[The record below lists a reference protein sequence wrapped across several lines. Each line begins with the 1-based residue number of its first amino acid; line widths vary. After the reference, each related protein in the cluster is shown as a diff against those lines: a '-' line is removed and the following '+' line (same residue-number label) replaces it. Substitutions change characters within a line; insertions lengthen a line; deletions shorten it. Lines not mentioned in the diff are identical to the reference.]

1 MALIDLLDISKKFEA
16 QTILCNVEFH
26 LDEGERV
33 ALIGKNGSGKS
44 TLMKIIDKTLE
55 PDSGKIIT
63 KNNIKIRR
71 LLQNPKFQNNIT
83 VREAIENEL
92 VEFKEAYQAYLKL
105 TEEFSNDPENTRL
118 QNEMDKISKFL
129 DFHNAW
135 NLNDRIERILQEFDL
150 KKYENKDI
158 SLLSGGEQRRVAL
171 AGLLLQK
178 PDILLLDEPTNH
190 LDVYMTEFLEEMLLK
205 EKFTFIV
212 VSHDRYFID
221 RIATRVIELENCRLR
236 SFKGGYSDYIH
247 QKEELLKAKEKE
259 YENEIKLLKKEEE
272 WLRRGV
278 KARLK
283 RNEGRKQRLLALRD
297 KVKKDRSEI
306 KQIEMQLKRELLA
319 KKEDKINK
327 KKVMFE
333 IENLQKT
340 ISNRELIKNFTTRI
354 LQKDKIAI
362 VGKNGSGKSTF
373 LKILIG
379 EEEADKGKIKFAD
392 NLKIGY
398 LDQRKSMLC
407 DDKDLIETFCPEGG
421 DHVNVRG
428 RNMHVYGYLREFLFP
443 PEYLTKKI
451 GVLSGGEKTRVALA
465 LLFTK
470 NYDVLILDEPTND
483 LDIPTINILEEY
495 LTKYEGSVIFV
506 SHDRYFVDKIAK
518 KMFIFKGNGVVE
530 ESHIPYTEYL
540 EIEKEIKLLA
550 EINKNLSNQPKVKS
564 EKPKTKKQTKLSY
577 KEQRELEALPK
588 LIEELETTIAEIEE
602 CLTNPE
608 CYQQK
613 GLLTLSKELE
623 EIKKIYDEKVE
634 KYLEL
639 EEKRESLLS
648 IVKNE
653 KNL

>member
-1 MALIDLLDISKKFEA
+1 MALIDLLNINKKFEA
-16 QTILCNVEFH
+16 QKILCNVEFH

-44 TLMKIIDKTLE
+44 TLMKIIDKTIQ
-55 PDSGKIIT
+55 PDSGEVIT
-63 KNNIKIRR
+63 KNGIKIKR
-71 LLQNPKFQNNIT
+71 LLQTPKFKDNLT

-92 VEFKEAYQAYLKL
+92 TEFKEAYQKYLKL
-105 TEEFSNDPENTRL
+105 TEEFAANPENKTI
-118 QNEMDKISKFL
+118 QSEMDKISKFL

-135 NLNDRIERILQEFDL
+135 NLDDRIERIMLEFDL
-150 KKYENKDI
+150 KKYENKNI

-171 AGLLLQK
+171 ASLLLQK
-178 PDILLLDEPTNH
+178 PDVLLLDEPTNH

-205 EKFTFIV
+205 EKYTFIV

-221 RIATRVIELENCRLR
+221 RIATRVVELENCRLR
-236 SFKGGYSDYIH
+236 SFKGGYADYIR

-259 YENEIKLLKKEEE
+259 FENEIRLLKREEE
-272 WLRRGV
+272 WLNRGV

-283 RNEGRKQRLLALRD
+283 RNEGRKKRVLELRE
-297 KVKKDRSEI
+297 KVKEDRREI
-306 KQIEMQLKRELLA
+306 RQIEMQLKRELLA
-319 KKEDKINK
+319 KEDEKINR

-333 IENLQKT
+333 IENLSK
-340 ISNRELIKNFTTRI
+340 SLGNKKLIENFTTRI

-379 EEEADKGKIKFAD
+379 EEKADGGIIKIGE
-392 NLKIGY
+392 NIKIGY
-398 LDQRKSMLC
+398 LDQRKSMLS
-407 DDKDLIETFCPEGG
+407 DDKDLIETFCPQGG

-470 NYDVLILDEPTND
+470 DYDVLILDEPTND

-495 LTKYEGSVIFV
+495 LMDFEGSVIFV

-540 EIEKEIKLLA
+540 EIEKEIKII
-550 EINKNLSNQPKVKS
+550 ENLELRIENVKK
-564 EKPKTKKQTKLSY
+564 EKPKQRKQKKLSY
-577 KEQRELEALPK
+577 KEQRELDELPK
-588 LIEELETTIAEIEE
+588 LIEELETTIAEIEK
-602 CLTNPE
+602 CLANPE
-608 CYQQK
+608 CYQEK
-613 GLLTLSKELE
+613 GLVTLSEELE
-623 EIKKIYDEKVE
+623 EIKKIYDNKVE
-634 KYLEL
+634 RYLSL
-639 EEKRESLLS
+639 EEKKELLEME
-648 IVKNE
+648 N
-653 KNL
+653 

>member
-1 MALIDLLDISKKFEA
+1 MALIDLLDVSKKFEA

-44 TLMKIIDKTLE
+44 TLMKIIDKTIE
-55 PDSGKIIT
+55 PDSGEVIT
-63 KNNIKIRR
+63 KNGIKIKR
-71 LLQNPKFQNNIT
+71 LLQTPKFKENLT

-92 VEFKEAYQAYLKL
+92 TEFKEAYKKYLRL
-105 TEEFSNDPENTRL
+105 TEEFANNPENKSI
-118 QNEMDKISKFL
+118 QSEMDKISKFL

-135 NLNDRIERILQEFDL
+135 NLDDRIERIMQEFDL

-171 AGLLLQK
+171 ASLLLQK
-178 PDILLLDEPTNH
+178 PDVLLLDEPTNH

-205 EKFTFIV
+205 EKYTFIV

-221 RIATRVIELENCRLR
+221 RIATRVVELENCKLR
-236 SFKGGYSDYIH
+236 SFKGGYADYIR

-259 YENEIKLLKKEEE
+259 FENELRLLKREEE

-283 RNEGRKQRLLALRD
+283 RNEGRKKRVLELRD
-297 KVKKDRSEI
+297 KVKQDKSEI
-306 KQIEMQLKRELLA
+306 RQIEMQLKRELLS
-319 KKEDKINK
+319 KEEEKINR

-333 IENLQKT
+333 IEHLTKSIGNKL
-340 ISNRELIKNFTTRI
+340 LIKDFTTRI

-362 VGKNGSGKSTF
+362 VGKNGSGKSTL

-379 EEEADKGKIKFAD
+379 EEKPDSGIIKIGE
-392 NLKIGY
+392 NVKIGY
-398 LDQRKSMLC
+398 LDQRKSMLS
-407 DDKDLIETFCPEGG
+407 DDKDLIETFCPQGG

-428 RNMHVYGYLREFLFP
+428 RNIHVYGYLREFLFP

-470 NYDVLILDEPTND
+470 DYDVLILDEPTND

-495 LTKYEGSVIFV
+495 LMDFEGSVIFV

-518 KMFIFKGNGVVE
+518 KMFIFKGEGVVE

-540 EIEKEIKLLA
+540 EIEKELKLI
-550 EINKNLSNQPKVKS
+550 ENVKCKMENEKK
-564 EKPKTKKQTKLSY
+564 EKPKQRKQKKLSY
-577 KEQRELEALPK
+577 KEQRELDELPK
-588 LIEELETTIAEIEE
+588 LIEELEITIAQIEE
-602 CLTNPE
+602 CLADPE
-608 CYQQK
+608 CYQEK
-613 GLLTLSKELE
+613 GLVSLSEELE
-623 EIKKIYDEKVE
+623 EIKKIYDNKVE
-634 KYLEL
+634 RYLEL
-639 EEKRESLLS
+639 EEKREILETDS
-648 IVKNE
+648 
-653 KNL
+653 

>member
-1 MALIDLLDISKKFEA
+1 MALIDLLDVSKKFEA
-16 QTILCNVEFH
+16 QKILCNVEFH

-44 TLMKIIDKTLE
+44 TLMKIIDGTIE
-55 PDSGKIIT
+55 PDSGEVIT
-63 KNNIKIRR
+63 KNGIKIKR
-71 LLQNPKFQNNIT
+71 LLQQPKFNAGVS

-92 VEFKEAYQAYLKL
+92 TEFKEAYEKYLKL
-105 TEEFSNDPENTRL
+105 TQEFSENPNNKAI
-118 QNEMDKISKFL
+118 QNELDKITKFL

-135 NLNDRIERILQEFDL
+135 NLDDRIERVLQEFDL

-171 AGLLLQK
+171 ASLLLQK
-178 PDILLLDEPTNH
+178 PDVLLLDEPTNH
-190 LDVYMTEFLEEMLLK
+190 LDVYMTEFLEDMLLK
-205 EKFTFIV
+205 EKYTFIV

-221 RIATRVIELENCRLR
+221 RIATRVVELENCKLR
-236 SFKGGYSDYIH
+236 SFKGGYADYIR
-247 QKEELLKAKEKE
+247 QKEELLKIKEKE
-259 YENEIKLLKKEEE
+259 YENELRLLKREEE

-283 RNEGRKQRLLALRD
+283 RNEGRKKRVLELRE
-297 KVKKDRSEI
+297 KVKQDRSEI
-306 KQIEMQLKRELLA
+306 RKIEMQLKRELLA
-319 KKEDKINK
+319 KEDEKINK

-333 IENLQKT
+333 IENLTKS
-340 ISNRELIKNFTTRI
+340 IGNKLLIKDFTTRI

-362 VGKNGSGKSTF
+362 VGKNGAGKSTL
-373 LKILIG
+373 LKLLIG
-379 EEEADKGKIKFAD
+379 EEKPDSGIIKVGE

-398 LDQRKSMLC
+398 LDQRKSML
-407 DDKDLIETFCPEGG
+407 DDNKDLIETFCPQGG

-470 NYDVLILDEPTND
+470 DFDILILDEPTND

-495 LTKYEGSVIFV
+495 LIDFEGSVIFV
-506 SHDRYFVDKIAK
+506 SHDRYFVDKVAK
-518 KMFIFKGNGVVE
+518 KLFIFKGDGIVE

-540 EIEKEIKLLA
+540 EIEKELKLL
-550 EINKNLSNQPKVKS
+550 EKEVTKIENTKK
-564 EKPKTKKQTKLSY
+564 EKPKPKKQKKLSY
-577 KEQRELEALPK
+577 KEQKELEELPK
-588 LIEELETTIAEIEE
+588 LIEELENTIAEIEE
-602 CLTNPE
+602 CLANPE
-608 CYQQK
+608 CYQEK
-613 GLLTLSKELE
+613 GLVSLSEELE

-634 KYLEL
+634 RYLEL
-639 EEKRESLLS
+639 EEKKEEL
-648 IVKNE
+648 E
-653 KNL
+653 NLG

>member
-1 MALIDLLDISKKFEA
+1 MALIDLLDVSKKFEA

-44 TLMKIIDKTLE
+44 TFMKIIDKTIE
-55 PDSGKIIT
+55 PDSGEVIT
-63 KNNIKIRR
+63 KNGIKIKR
-71 LLQNPKFQNNIT
+71 LLQTPKFEENLS

-92 VEFKEAYQAYLKL
+92 TEFKEAYQNYLSL
-105 TEEFSNDPENTRL
+105 TQKFAQNPENKTL
-118 QNEMDKISKFL
+118 QSEIDKISKFL

-135 NLNDRIERILQEFDL
+135 NLDDRIERVLMEFDL
-150 KKYENKDI
+150 KKYENKNI

-171 AGLLLQK
+171 ASLLLQK
-178 PDILLLDEPTNH
+178 PDVLLLDEPTNH
-190 LDVYMTEFLEEMLLK
+190 LDVYMTEFLEDMLLK
-205 EKFTFIV
+205 EKFTFLV

-221 RIATRVIELENCRLR
+221 RIATRVVELENCRLR
-236 SFKGGYSDYIH
+236 SFKGGYADYIR

-259 YENEIKLLKKEEE
+259 FENEIRLLKREEE

-283 RNEGRKQRLLALRD
+283 RNEGRKKRVLELRD
-297 KVKKDRSEI
+297 KVKQDKSEI
-306 KQIEMQLKRELLA
+306 RQIEIQLKRELLA
-319 KKEDKINK
+319 KEDEKINR

-333 IENLQKT
+333 IEHLNKSIGNKL
-340 ISNRELIKNFTTRI
+340 LINDFSTRI

-362 VGKNGSGKSTF
+362 VGKNGSGKSTL

-379 EEEADKGKIKFAD
+379 EEKPDNGVIKIGE
-392 NLKIGY
+392 NIKIGY
-398 LDQRKSMLC
+398 LDQRKSMLD
-407 DDKDLIETFCPEGG
+407 DDKDLIETFCPQGG
-421 DHVNVRG
+421 NHVNVRG
-428 RNMHVYGYLREFLFP
+428 RNIHVYGYLREFLFP

-495 LTKYEGSVIFV
+495 LMDFEGSVVFV

-518 KMFIFKGNGVVE
+518 KMFVFKGEGIVE

-540 EIEKEIKLLA
+540 EIEKELKLIENVELKMDN
-550 EINKNLSNQPKVKS
+550 EKK
-564 EKPKTKKQTKLSY
+564 EKPKTRKQKKLSY
-577 KEQRELEALPK
+577 KEHRELEELPK
-588 LIEELETTIAEIEE
+588 LIEDLETTIAEVEE
-602 CLTNPE
+602 CLANPE
-608 CYQQK
+608 CYQEK
-613 GLLTLSKELE
+613 GLVSLSSELE
-623 EIKKIYDEKVE
+623 EIKKLYDEKVE

-639 EEKRESLLS
+639 EEKKERLE
-648 IVKNE
+648 NGE
-653 KNL
+653 

>member
-1 MALIDLLDISKKFEA
+1 MALIDLLDVSKKFEA

-44 TLMKIIDKTLE
+44 TLMKIIDKTLD
-55 PDSGKIIT
+55 PDSGEVIT
-63 KNNIKIRR
+63 KNGIKIKR
-71 LLQNPKFQNNIT
+71 LLQTPKFEDNLT

-92 VEFKEAYQAYLKL
+92 TEFKEAYKRYLKL
-105 TEEFSNDPENTRL
+105 TEEFANNPENGAVQT
-118 QNEMDKISKFL
+118 EMDKISKFL

-135 NLNDRIERILQEFDL
+135 NLDDRIERIMQEFDL

-171 AGLLLQK
+171 ASLLLQK
-178 PDILLLDEPTNH
+178 PDVLLLDEPTNH
-190 LDVYMTEFLEEMLLK
+190 LDVYMTEFLEELLLK
-205 EKFTFIV
+205 DKYTFIV

-221 RIATRVIELENCRLR
+221 RIATRVVELENCKLR
-236 SFKGGYSDYIH
+236 SFKGGYADYIR

-259 YENEIKLLKKEEE
+259 YENELRLLKREEE

-283 RNEGRKQRLLALRD
+283 RNEGRKKRVLELRER
-297 KVKKDRSEI
+297 VKKDRSEI
-306 KQIEMQLKRELLA
+306 RQIEMQLKRELLA
-319 KKEDKINK
+319 KEDEKINR

-333 IENLQKT
+333 IDKLTKSLGNKL
-340 ISNRELIKNFTTRI
+340 LIKDFSTRI

-362 VGKNGSGKSTF
+362 VGKNGSGKSTL

-379 EEEADKGKIKFAD
+379 EEKPDGGIIKTGE
-392 NLKIGY
+392 NVKIGY
-398 LDQRKSMLC
+398 LDQRKSMLS
-407 DDKDLIETFCPEGG
+407 DDKDLIETFCPQGG

-470 NYDVLILDEPTND
+470 DFDVLILDEPTND

-495 LTKYEGSVIFV
+495 LMDFEGSVIFV

-540 EIEKEIKLLA
+540 EIEKELKLIENVKWKA
-550 EINKNLSNQPKVKS
+550 ENEEKK
-564 EKPKTKKQTKLSY
+564 EKPKKRVQKKLSY
-577 KEQRELEALPK
+577 KEQRELEELPK
-588 LIEELETTIAEIEE
+588 LIEELEITIAEIEE
-602 CLTNPE
+602 CLANPK
-608 CYQQK
+608 CYQEK
-613 GLLTLSKELE
+613 GLVTLSEELE
-623 EIKKIYDEKVE
+623 EIKKIYDNKVE
-634 KYLEL
+634 RYLEL
-639 EEKRESLLS
+639 EEKREAL
-648 IVKNE
+648 E
-653 KNL
+653 KEN

>member
-1 MALIDLLDISKKFEA
+1 MALIDLLDVSKKFEA
-16 QTILCNVEFH
+16 QKILCNVEFH

-44 TLMKIIDKTLE
+44 TLMKIIDKTIE
-55 PDSGKIIT
+55 PDSGEIIT
-63 KNNIKIRR
+63 KNGIKIKR
-71 LLQNPKFQNNIT
+71 LLQSPKFKENLT

-92 VEFKEAYQAYLKL
+92 TEFKEAYQKYLKL
-105 TEEFSNDPENTRL
+105 TEKFAADPENKSIQSEL
-118 QNEMDKISKFL
+118 DEISKFL

-135 NLNDRIERILQEFDL
+135 NLDDRIERIMQEFDL
-150 KKYENKDI
+150 KKYENKNI

-171 AGLLLQK
+171 ASLLLQK
-178 PDILLLDEPTNH
+178 PDVLLLDEPTNH

-205 EKFTFIV
+205 EKYTFIV

-221 RIATRVIELENCRLR
+221 RIATRVVELENCKLR
-236 SFKGGYSDYIH
+236 SFKGGYADYIC

-259 YENEIKLLKKEEE
+259 YENELRLLKREEE

-283 RNEGRKQRLLALRD
+283 RNEGRKKRVMELKE

-306 KQIEMQLKRELLA
+306 RQIEMQLKRELLA
-319 KKEDKINK
+319 KEDEKINR

-333 IENLQKT
+333 IEHLTKSIGNKL
-340 ISNRELIKNFTTRI
+340 LIKDFTTRI

-362 VGKNGSGKSTF
+362 VGKNGSGKSTL

-379 EEEADKGKIKFAD
+379 EEKPDGGIIKIGE
-392 NLKIGY
+392 NIKIGY
-398 LDQRKSMLC
+398 LDQRKSMLS

-421 DHVNVRG
+421 DHVSVRG

-470 NYDVLILDEPTND
+470 NFDVLVLDEPTND

-495 LTKYEGSVIFV
+495 LMEYDGSVIFV
-506 SHDRYFVDKIAK
+506 SHDRYFVDKTAK
-518 KMFIFKGNGVVE
+518 KMFIFKGDGIVE

-540 EIEKEIKLLA
+540 EIEKELKII
-550 EINKNLSNQPKVKS
+550 ENLEFRTENVKK
-564 EKPKTKKQTKLSY
+564 EKPKQRKQKKLSY
-577 KEQRELEALPK
+577 KEQRELEELPK
-588 LIEELETTIAEIEE
+588 LIEELEITIAEIEE
-602 CLTNPE
+602 CLANPE
-608 CYQQK
+608 CYQEK
-613 GLLTLSKELE
+613 GLVTLSEELE
-623 EIKKIYDEKVE
+623 EIKKTYDEKVE
-634 KYLEL
+634 RYLEL
-639 EEKRESLLS
+639 EEK
-648 IVKNE
+648 KE
-653 KNL
+653 KLQMEN

>member
-1 MALIDLLDISKKFEA
+1 MALIDLLDVSKKFEA

-44 TLMKIIDKTLE
+44 TLMKIIDKTIE
-55 PDSGKIIT
+55 PDSGEVIT
-63 KNNIKIRR
+63 KNGIKIKR
-71 LLQNPKFQNNIT
+71 LLQTPKFKENLT

-92 VEFKEAYQAYLKL
+92 TEFKEAYNKYLKL
-105 TEEFSNDPENTRL
+105 TQKFAENPENKSIQTEL
-118 QNEMDKISKFL
+118 DEISRFL

-135 NLNDRIERILQEFDL
+135 NLDDRIERIMQEFDL

-171 AGLLLQK
+171 ASLLLQK
-178 PDILLLDEPTNH
+178 PDVLLLDEPTNH

-205 EKFTFIV
+205 EKYTFLV

-221 RIATRVIELENCRLR
+221 RIATRVVELENCKLR
-236 SFKGGYSDYIH
+236 SFKGGYADYIR

-259 YENEIKLLKKEEE
+259 FENEIRLLKREEE

-283 RNEGRKQRLLALRD
+283 RNEGRKKRVLELRD
-297 KVKKDRSEI
+297 KVKQDRSEI
-306 KQIEMQLKRELLA
+306 RQIEMQLRRELLA
-319 KKEDKINK
+319 KEDEKINR

-333 IENLQKT
+333 IEHLTKSIGNKL
-340 ISNRELIKNFTTRI
+340 LIKDFTTRI

-362 VGKNGSGKSTF
+362 VGKNGSGKSTL

-379 EEEADKGKIKFAD
+379 EEKPDGGIIKIGE
-392 NLKIGY
+392 NVKIGY

-407 DDKDLIETFCPEGG
+407 DDKDLIETFCPQGG

-470 NYDVLILDEPTND
+470 DYDVLILDEPTND

-495 LTKYEGSVIFV
+495 LMDFEGSVIFV

-518 KMFIFKGNGVVE
+518 KMFIFKGDGIVE

-540 EIEKEIKLLA
+540 EIEKELKLI
-550 EINKNLSNQPKVKS
+550 ENVKCKMENEKK
-564 EKPKTKKQTKLSY
+564 EKPKQRKQKKLSY
-577 KEQRELEALPK
+577 KEQRELDELPK
-588 LIEELETTIAEIEE
+588 LIEELEITIAQIEE
-602 CLTNPE
+602 CLADPE
-608 CYQQK
+608 CYQEK
-613 GLLTLSKELE
+613 GLVSLSEELE
-623 EIKKIYDEKVE
+623 EIKKIYDNKVE
-634 KYLEL
+634 RYLEL
-639 EEKRESLLS
+639 EEKREALEME
-648 IVKNE
+648 N
-653 KNL
+653 

>member
-1 MALIDLLDISKKFEA
+1 MALIDLLDVSKKFEA
-16 QTILCNVEFH
+16 QKILCNVEFH

-44 TLMKIIDKTLE
+44 TLMKIIDGTIE
-55 PDSGKIIT
+55 PDSGEVIT
-63 KNNIKIRR
+63 KNGIKIKR
-71 LLQNPKFQNNIT
+71 LLQQPKFKSGVS

-92 VEFKEAYQAYLKL
+92 TEFKEAYNKYLKL
-105 TEEFSNDPENTRL
+105 TQEFSQNPDNKTI
-118 QNEMDKISKFL
+118 QNELDKVTKFL

-135 NLNDRIERILQEFDL
+135 NMDDRIERVLQEFDL

-171 AGLLLQK
+171 ASLLLQK
-178 PDILLLDEPTNH
+178 PDVLLLDEPTNH
-190 LDVYMTEFLEEMLLK
+190 LDVYMTEFLEDMLLK

-221 RIATRVIELENCRLR
+221 RIATRVVELENCKLR
-236 SFKGGYSDYIH
+236 SFKGGYADYIR
-247 QKEELLKAKEKE
+247 QKEELLKVKEKE
-259 YENEIKLLKKEEE
+259 YENELRLLKREEE

-283 RNEGRKQRLLALRD
+283 RNEGRKKRVLELRE
-297 KVKKDRSEI
+297 KVKQDRSEI
-306 KQIEMQLKRELLA
+306 RKIEMQLKRELLA
-319 KKEDKINK
+319 KEEEKINK

-333 IENLQKT
+333 IENLTKS
-340 ISNRELIKNFTTRI
+340 IGNKLLIKDFTTRI

-362 VGKNGSGKSTF
+362 VGKNGAGKSTL
-373 LKILIG
+373 LKLLIG
-379 EEEADKGKIKFAD
+379 EEKPDSGIIKVGE

-398 LDQRKSMLC
+398 LDQRKSML
-407 DDKDLIETFCPEGG
+407 DDNKDLIETFCPQGG

-470 NYDVLILDEPTND
+470 DFDVLILDEPTND

-495 LTKYEGSVIFV
+495 LIDFEGSVIFV
-506 SHDRYFVDKIAK
+506 SHDRYFVDKVAK
-518 KMFIFKGNGVVE
+518 KLFIFKGEGVVE

-540 EIEKEIKLLA
+540 EIEKELKALESEVKKIT
-550 EINKNLSNQPKVKS
+550 EPKK
-564 EKPKTKKQTKLSY
+564 EKPKKKPKKLSY
-577 KEQRELEALPK
+577 KEQKELEELPK
-588 LIEELETTIAEIEE
+588 LIEELEITIAEIEE
-602 CLTNPE
+602 CLANPE
-608 CYQQK
+608 CYQEK
-613 GLLTLSKELE
+613 GLVSLSQELE

-634 KYLEL
+634 RYLEL
-639 EEKRESLLS
+639 EEKKEELE
-648 IVKNE
+648 N
-653 KNL
+653 N